1 MIQGAIFDAD
11 GTLLDSMGMWDTV
24 GERYLIS
31 QGVQPPAGL
40 RETLFPLSLAQCAV
54 YLKDRFALPL
64 APSAIEAGINGVI
77 RSFYAGEV
85 VAKAGVLDF
94 LRGLKAKGVP
104 LYLATATDRE
114 VITKGLERTG
124 ILPLLDGLVTC
135 GDLGVD
141 KRTPEIF
148 DYARDRMGTATEST
162 WVFEDAVHAAATAA
176 TPKGAY
182 SPNSSAPANTAPSR
196 KPTPASARPK
206 NARRD
211 TFTVSRRGKRS
222 SFSPARSF
230 VAILSPS

>member
-31 QGVQPPAGL
+31 QGVRPPAGL
-40 RETLFPLSLAQCAV
+40 REALFPLSLAQCAV

-114 VITKGLERTG
+114 VITKGL
-124 ILPLLDGLVTC
+124 
-135 GDLGVD
+135 
-141 KRTPEIF
+141 
-148 DYARDRMGTATEST
+148 
-162 WVFEDAVHAAATAA
+162 
-176 TPKGAY
+176 
-182 SPNSSAPANTAPSR
+182 
-196 KPTPASARPK
+196 
-206 NARRD
+206 
-211 TFTVSRRGKRS
+211 
-222 SFSPARSF
+222 
-230 VAILSPS
+230 

>member
-31 QGVQPPAGL
+31 QGVRPPAGL
-40 RETLFPLSLAQCAV
+40 REALFPLSLAQCAV

-94 LRGLKAKGVP
+94 LRGLKAKSVP

-148 DYARDRMGTATEST
+148 DYARDRMGTATEAT

-176 TPKGAY
+176 AAGYPVAGVADPY
-182 SPNSSAPANTAPSR
+182 SDQTELRKLSR
-196 KPTPASARPK
+196 IYLPDMT
-206 NARRD
+206 D
-211 TFTVSRRGKRS
+211 
-222 SFSPARSF
+222 FSGFYQRATR
-230 VAILSPS
+230 

>member
-31 QGVQPPAGL
+31 QGVRPPAGL

-54 YLKDRFALPL
+54 Y
-64 APSAIEAGINGVI
+64 
-77 RSFYAGEV
+77 
-85 VAKAGVLDF
+85 
-94 LRGLKAKGVP
+94 LKAKGVP

-148 DYARDRMGTATEST
+148 DYARDQMGTATEAT

-176 TPKGAY
+176 AAGYPVAGVADPY
-182 SPNSSAPANTAPSR
+182 SDQTELRKLSR
-196 KPTPASARPK
+196 IYLPDMT
-206 NARRD
+206 D
-211 TFTVSRRGKRS
+211 
-222 SFSPARSF
+222 FSGFYQRATR
-230 VAILSPS
+230 

>member
-31 QGVQPPAGL
+31 QGVRPPAGL
-40 RETLFPLSLAQCAV
+40 REDLFPLSLAQCAV

-135 GDLGVD
+135 GDLGVN
-141 KRTPEIF
+141 KSTPAIY
-148 DYARDRMGTATEST
+148 DAARDALGTRTEET
-162 WVFEDAVHAAATAA
+162 WVFEDAVHAAT
-176 TPKGAY
+176 T
-182 SPNSSAPANTAPSR
+182 
-196 KPTPASARPK
+196 
-206 NARRD
+206 ARRAGYPIAGVYD
-211 TFTVSRRGKRS
+211 PFSDQEALKAVSTLYLPDLTDLPGFWAAAGGR
-222 SFSPARSF
+222 
-230 VAILSPS
+230 

>member
-31 QGVQPPAGL
+31 QGVRPPAGL

-148 DYARDRMGTATEST
+148 DYARDRMGTATE
-162 WVFEDAVHAAATAA
+162 ATAA
-176 TPKGAY
+176 AAGYPVAGVADPY
-182 SPNSSAPANTAPSR
+182 SDQTELRKLSR
-196 KPTPASARPK
+196 IYLPDMT
-206 NARRD
+206 D
-211 TFTVSRRGKRS
+211 
-222 SFSPARSF
+222 FSGFYQRATR
-230 VAILSPS
+230 

>member
-24 GERYLIS
+24 GERYLRS
-31 QGVQPPAGL
+31 LGVQPPAGL

-85 VAKAGVLDF
+85 VAKVGVLDF

-148 DYARDRMGTATEST
+148 DYARDQMGTATEST

-176 TPKGAY
+176 AAGYPVAGVADPY
-182 SPNSSAPANTAPSR
+182 SDQAELRKLSR
-196 KPTPASARPK
+196 IYLPDMT
-206 NARRD
+206 D
-211 TFTVSRRGKRS
+211 
-222 SFSPARSF
+222 FSGFYHRATR
-230 VAILSPS
+230 

>member
-31 QGVQPPAGL
+31 QGVRPPAGL

-141 KRTPEIF
+141 KRHPG
-148 DYARDRMGTATEST
+148 DLRL
-162 WVFEDAVHAAATAA
+162 
-176 TPKGAY
+176 
-182 SPNSSAPANTAPSR
+182 
-196 KPTPASARPK
+196 RP
-206 NARRD
+206 RPD
-211 TFTVSRRGKRS
+211 GHSHGGH
-222 SFSPARSF
+222 
-230 VAILSPS
+230 LGL

>member
-31 QGVQPPAGL
+31 QGVRPPAGL
-40 RETLFPLSLAQCAV
+40 REALFPLSLAQCAV

-124 ILPLLDGLVTC
+124 ILPL
-135 GDLGVD
+135 
-141 KRTPEIF
+141 EIF
-148 DYARDRMGTATEST
+148 DYARDRMGTATEAT

-176 TPKGAY
+176 AAGYPVAGVADPY
-182 SPNSSAPANTAPSR
+182 SDQAELRKLSR
-196 KPTPASARPK
+196 IYLPDMT
-206 NARRD
+206 D
-211 TFTVSRRGKRS
+211 
-222 SFSPARSF
+222 FSGFYQRATR
-230 VAILSPS
+230 

>member
-1 MIQGAIFDAD
+1 M
-11 GTLLDSMGMWDTV
+11 
-24 GERYLIS
+24 
-31 QGVQPPAGL
+31 
-40 RETLFPLSLAQCAV
+40 
-54 YLKDRFALPL
+54 
-64 APSAIEAGINGVI
+64 
-77 RSFYAGEV
+77 

-148 DYARDRMGTATEST
+148 DYARDQMGTKTEST

-176 TPKGAY
+176 AAGYPVAGVADPY
-182 SPNSSAPANTAPSR
+182 SDQTELRKLSR
-196 KPTPASARPK
+196 IYLPDMTDFSGFYQRAAR
-206 NARRD
+206 
-211 TFTVSRRGKRS
+211 
-222 SFSPARSF
+222 
-230 VAILSPS
+230 

>member
-31 QGVQPPAGL
+31 QGVRPPAGL

-148 DYARDRMGTATEST
+148 DYARDQMGTAT
-162 WVFEDAVHAAATAA
+162 AAAAGYPVAGVADPYSDQTELRKLSRIYLPDMTDFSGFYQRA
-176 TPKGAY
+176 T
-182 SPNSSAPANTAPSR
+182 R
-196 KPTPASARPK
+196 
-206 NARRD
+206 
-211 TFTVSRRGKRS
+211 
-222 SFSPARSF
+222 
-230 VAILSPS
+230 